1 VLCRLARGWC
11 GPDYPPVPAYQV
23 KKRGIQNAQLESP
36 AVDDVYAQTRLQ
48 SYLQPGEKVLWTGR
62 PDPGRL
68 LSSKDAYL
76 IPFSLMWG
84 GFAIVWEGG
93 VLLTMAG
100 ANGAPIF
107 FALWGIP
114 FVVAGQYLIWG
125 RFLVKRWDR
134 RRTVYAVT
142 DQRVLVLRGASL
154 QSMFVSSLPGVTQS
168 ARPDGSGS
176 LEFGSSSPFGSG
188 VWANTGMDLF
198 NMGRTLL
205 AFYDIPNVAQVDR
218 LINESRKGHQS

>member
-1 VLCRLARGWC
+1 MFSAFTVLGRLARVWS
-11 GPDYPPVPAYQV
+11 GPPLSAGAGIPKV
-23 KKRGIQNAQLESP
+23 KKAESRTAQLESP

-107 FALWGIP
+107 VALWGIP

-168 ARPDGSGS
+168 
-176 LEFGSSSPFGSG
+176 
-188 VWANTGMDLF
+188 
-198 NMGRTLL
+198 
-205 AFYDIPNVAQVDR
+205 
-218 LINESRKGHQS
+218 